1 MLTIKILGT
10 GCANCKNVEAIT
22 KQVAQ
27 NLALEATFVEVTDY
41 NILSTLGMVINE
53 KLVCAGCIPSP
64 TEVTT

>member
-41 NILSTLGMVINE
+41 NILSTLVW
-53 KLVCAGCIPSP
+53 
-64 TEVTT
+64 